1 MDKLERENEVLLSAN
16 FQETPPDESQIET
29 FQYDAMI
36 TQANAKDIRVR
47 VQIDTGSPD
56 SFVSEDVVRRAK
68 LQIIPN
74 EAETV
79 YTILNGND
87 VVAKNKVW
95 VQWYAI
101 SSALT
106 RVTKCN
112 VMADLPV
119 DILIGR
125 THIAEY
131 NLLAINRA
139 KGAFPVKAN
148 ISKSTSAARA

>member
-1 MDKLERENEVLLSAN
+1 MDKLELENEVLLSAN
-16 FQETPPDESQIET
+16 FQETPPDASQIET

-36 TQANAKDIRVR
+36 TQPNAKDIRVR